1 MSDSLSSSNSP
12 STWLAFAT
20 GLFLVEAFLLTT
32 FRLFPNFWGDMINI
46 WYDKFGL
53 VAIMLDV
60 LIVLIGFWITQKLY
74 NYFFGVTVKASLW
87 KFILLFLCVQIIH
100 DILFYFLVLKTSSP
114 GSNAIFDLINTYGKK
129 HGSLTILGDSTMVVL
144 AVCGAWL
151 LMNNNAD
158 FSTYMICILLSLY
171 IIGYLLYKKWQ

>member
-1 MSDSLSSSNSP
+1 MGETLASSNSTA
-12 STWLAFAT
+12 TWLAFAT
-20 GLFLVEAFLLTT
+20 GLFIVEAVLLST
-32 FRLFPNFWGDMINI
+32 FRLFPNFWGNMINI

-74 NYFFGVTVKASLW
+74 NYFFGVTVKVSLW

-114 GSNAIFDLINTYGKK
+114 GSNAIFDIINTYGKK
-129 HGSLTILGDSTMVVL
+129 HGALTIVGDSIMVVL
-144 AVCGAWL
+144 AICMAWL
-151 LMNNNAD
+151 LMNNDVD

-171 IIGYLLYKKWQ
+171 MIGYLLYMKWQ